1 MYLTQS
7 DSALSYSVDRGIAS
21 AAAAAT
27 SPHLSS
33 WPPPPGVDAPSAVD
47 SLVPGLKRTPEG

>member
-1 MYLTQS
+1 
-7 DSALSYSVDRGIAS
+7 
-21 AAAAAT
+21 
-27 SPHLSS
+27 LSS